1 MPVARY
7 ILWMRYINAICSCG
21 TIWCLRRIIQVLCR
35 GRCLQRPE
43 NAGAEIVR
51 QKNKKAPLWKLFIH
65 RYDIVIIVQCDG
77 VFIFDAE
84 DFMRE
89 GA

>member
-1 MPVARY
+1 MAFMTSRGTLTSTVPY
-7 ILWMRYINAICSCG
+7 IG
-21 TIWCLRRIIQVLCR
+21 LC
-35 GRCLQRPE
+35 
-43 NAGAEIVR
+43 AGAEIVR
-51 QKNKKAPLWKLFIH
+51 QKNKKASLRKLFIY

-77 VFIFDAE
+77 ALWGNAE

>member
-1 MPVARY
+1 MPCGNRGVSDGLFRY
-7 ILWMRYINAICSCG
+7 CVGDGVYNVPKMQE
-21 TIWCLRRIIQVLCR
+21 RRLSVGKI
-35 GRCLQRPE
+35 
-43 NAGAEIVR
+43 
-51 QKNKKAPLWKLFIH
+51 KKAPLRKLFIH